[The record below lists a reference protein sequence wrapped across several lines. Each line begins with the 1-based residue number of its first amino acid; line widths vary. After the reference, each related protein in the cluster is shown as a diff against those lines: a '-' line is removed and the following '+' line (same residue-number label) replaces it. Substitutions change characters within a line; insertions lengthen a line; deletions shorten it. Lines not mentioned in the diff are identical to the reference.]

1 MMHSGG
7 YENLASGRQTEGGQK
22 ERVNWCSVSLFVFLD
37 PVPSMP
43 MEQHPQKSIASAL
56 PPSPVGDVR
65 PATHPAP
72 LEKPSELSAS
82 GKSHFLLSGSIFPEC
97 GKHRSAFPCFE
108 KLFCVVEPILLPNGL
123 VMAALLRFLRIEAKA
138 ECCV

>member
-37 PVPSMP
+37 PVPSIP

-82 GKSHFLLSGSIFPEC
+82 GKSHFLLSEASSQNVESTDLLFLALTSCSVLWNPFC
-97 GKHRSAFPCFE
+97 FQMVWLWLPC
-108 KLFCVVEPILLPNGL
+108 
-123 VMAALLRFLRIEAKA
+123 
-138 ECCV
+138 